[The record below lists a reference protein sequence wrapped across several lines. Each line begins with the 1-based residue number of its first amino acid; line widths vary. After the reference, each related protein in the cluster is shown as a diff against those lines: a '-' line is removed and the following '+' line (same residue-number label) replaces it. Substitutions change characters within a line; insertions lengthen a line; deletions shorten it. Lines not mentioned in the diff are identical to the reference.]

1 MTAPS
6 TTITHTRAALTLAL
20 AAALAWTAGAE
31 AAPNANSAG
40 AITGSFA
47 ATCTDFEAHSSKDI
61 SHVEIHYA
69 DGVVV
74 KDETIDSPDFS
85 IAGEAGDEIEFAL
98 VKSGTT
104 EERFECIVAPVDEC
118 SDGLDNEGDGLVD
131 YPNDPGCASSDDDE
145 ESSDNDN
152 GDGFD

>member
-1 MTAPS
+1 MTTQT
-6 TTITHTRAALTLAL
+6 TTITHARTALAL
-20 AAALAWTAGAE
+20 ALVAALACTAGAE
-31 AAPNANSAG
+31 GAPSANSA
-40 AITGSFA
+40 ATITGSFA
-47 ATCTDFEAHSSKDI
+47 ASCTDFEAHSSKDV
-61 SHVEIHYA
+61 SHLEIHYA

-85 IAGEAGDEIEFAL
+85 IAGEAGDVIEFAL

-104 EERFECIVAPVDEC
+104 EERFDCVVAPVTEC
-118 SDGLDNEGDGLVD
+118 SDGLDNDGDGHID
-131 YPNDPGCASSDDDE
+131 HPGDPGCASSDDDE